1 MNLDKN
7 TNLRMVNFIHDI
19 RYSIKS
25 KSRPDRYAELICTT
39 WQGYVCFLHT
49 GYVVIGTT
57 FLFWG
62 WRIGT
67 SKTTNKIKE
76 PYCIFS
82 ILSHGD
88 SGYIRMLDKESPLS
102 QWAMTSSRFRRDTA
116 QNIQFHI
123 EDAINELI
131 KIRVYYVVYYI
142 DTAFH
147 IYKSK
152 QGA

>member
-1 MNLDKN
+1 MNLDIN
-7 TNLRMVNFIHDI
+7 TNLRMVNSIHDI
-19 RYSIKS
+19 PYSIKS

-39 WQGYVCFLHT
+39 WQGYV
-49 GYVVIGTT
+49 VIGTT

-67 SKTTNKIKE
+67 GKTTNKIKE

-82 ILSHGD
+82 ILNHGD

-102 QWAMTSSRFRRDTA
+102 QWAMISSRFRRDTA
-116 QNIQFHI
+116 QNIRFHI

-131 KIRVYYVVYYI
+131 KIKGILILCCIYI
-142 DTAFH
+142 DSTFH
-147 IYKSK
+147 MYKSK
-152 QGA
+152 QGT